1 MGGAGGHVRL
11 NSSRHGQEQP
21 ILFSSSLTINQLY
34 ISLTVAR
41 SSPQT
46 VSHQSAPPSLRRRY
60 AVALV
65 LVPGPGRVQGAT
77 LQQPVDDVSARL
89 LVLVS
94 EQGVHEGVAGCL
106 AVS

>member
-1 MGGAGGHVRL
+1 MGGHVRL

-21 ILFSSSLTINQLY
+21 ILFFFFIDNKSTLHFPDSCQVITSD
-34 ISLTVAR
+34 SVPSVR
-41 SSPQT
+41 S
-46 VSHQSAPPSLRRRY
+46 PSLRRRY